1 MENNLVEERFLNSIH
16 IKNEMMRDRETLVTI
31 VELADEISR
40 VIKKGGKILTCGNG
54 GSASDSLHIVGEF
67 IGRFQKERNGY
78 PAIALNADVATMTAI
93 ANDYGY
99 DEVFSRQVDGL
110 MKEGDLVLGISTS
123 GNSSNVIKAF
133 ERAKEL
139 GGKTALL
146 SGNDGGILK
155 ELADYKII
163 VPSDIT
169 ARIQECHMLV
179 YHILC
184 EIVEDK
190 LTSE

>member
-1 MENNLVEERFLNSIH
+1 MEKNLVEERFLNSIH
-16 IKNEMMRDRETLVTI
+16 IKNEMMRDEETLVTI
-31 VELADEISR
+31 KKLAEEISR

-54 GSASDSLHIVGEF
+54 GSASDSLHIVGELM
-67 IGRFQKERNGY
+67 GRFQKDRNGY
-78 PAIALNADVATMTAI
+78 SAIALNADVATMTAI
-93 ANDYGY
+93 AHDYGY
-99 DEVFSRQVDGL
+99 DEVFSRQVEGL
-110 MKEGDLVLGISTS
+110 MKEGDIVLGISTS

-155 ELADYKII
+155 DLADYKIV
-163 VPSDIT
+163 VPSDVT

>member
-1 MENNLVEERFLNSIH
+1 MEKNLVEERFLNSIH
-16 IKNEMMRDRETLVTI
+16 IKNEMMRDEETLVTI
-31 VELADEISR
+31 KKLAEEISR

-54 GSASDSLHIVGEF
+54 GSASDSLHIVGELM
-67 IGRFQKERNGY
+67 GRFQKDRNGY
-78 PAIALNADVATMTAI
+78 SAIALNADVATMTAI

-99 DEVFSRQVDGL
+99 DEVFSRQVEGL
-110 MKEGDLVLGISTS
+110 MKEGDIVLGISTS

-155 ELADYKII
+155 DLADYKIV
-163 VPSDIT
+163 VPSDVT